1 MRLAGNAQS
10 NETPPSPTVH
20 RGNCLM
26 FPGCGRWAG
35 RQKPFSKLVLR
46 RHIVIFARMC
56 KEHKRESYVIG
67 RVTDTGNQERV
78 QGKIFMNLMDFF
90 TSYLFKNMNLYFTI
104 LLPVALLFA
113 VIYKKLIINNLEIII
128 LSFCYFGVVFSVTD
142 VIFLYMLG
150 LIKYVYYINFL
161 VTTGI
166 FYITLLFF
174 NKKLKLIFKTKE
186 NKPCHRHRSYAY
198 IFSLICIVLYI
209 ALNILRIKF
218 IGVRTA
224 EIKGGGTGSI
234 IRILSIISSAA
245 LFSVFF
251 VIFNGTTKEKLLII
265 PLFFGPYIYFSL
277 LGISKSAFIGI
288 LINLYLFLLL
298 NIGNKQIIS
307 RVKKITIPLLIF
319 GIIGGIVIVMQLSSQ
334 TALIALSLLGQR
346 FVAFGDVYIYAYPN
360 GNIENIETHSF
371 LNYLF
376 GDMLATFRLVS
387 YDHVNNI
394 PGELMNI
401 VYGPGTSGGPNP
413 RFNITG
419 YALWGFWGSLP
430 FSLFCAV
437 IFIASRY
444 FVFRSINSKFF
455 TQLFAF
461 FIFSSLG
468 GIEQDANIL
477 SKFFPGFIMLFIFIT
492 IIDFCLSYCKPH
504 KII

>member
-1 MRLAGNAQS
+1 
-10 NETPPSPTVH
+10 
-20 RGNCLM
+20 M

-35 RQKPFSKLVLR
+35 GQKLLSKPVLR

-78 QGKIFMNLMDFF
+78 TGKTSMSLMDFF
-90 TSYLFKNMNLYFTI
+90 ASYLYKNMNLYFTI

-113 VIYKKLIINNLEIII
+113 VIYKKIKINNVEIII

-174 NKKLKLIFKTKE
+174 NKKLKLIFKAKE
-186 NKPCHRHRSYAY
+186 NGPWRYKSSYAY
-198 IFSLICIVLYI
+198 IFSLICIGLYI
-209 ALNILRIKF
+209 AFNILRIKF

-224 EIKGGGTGSI
+224 EIKGGGTGAI
-234 IRILSIISSAA
+234 TRILGVITPAAFFSI
-245 LFSVFF
+245 FF
-251 VIFNGTTKEKLLII
+251 VIFSGTTKEKLLVV
-265 PLFFGPYIYFSL
+265 PLFFSSYIYFSL
-277 LGISKSAFIGI
+277 LGISKSSFIRI

-307 RVKKITIPLLIF
+307 GVRKITIPLLIF
-319 GIIGGIVIVMQLSSQ
+319 GIIGGIVIMILLSSQ
-334 TALIALSLLGQR
+334 TVLIALSLLGQR

-371 LNYLF
+371 FNYLF
-376 GDMLATFRLVS
+376 GDMLATFRLAS
-387 YDHVNNI
+387 YDHVNSI
-394 PGELMNI
+394 SGELMNI
-401 VYGPGTSGGPNP
+401 VYGPGTTGGPNP

-419 YALWGFWGSLP
+419 YAFWGFWGSLP
-430 FSLFCAV
+430 FSIFCAV

-444 FVFRSINSKFF
+444 FVFRSINANFF
-455 TQLFAF
+455 TQLLAF
-461 FIFSSLG
+461 FIFSSLVD
-468 GIEQDANIL
+468 IEQDANIL
-477 SKFFPGFIMLFIFIT
+477 SKFFSSFIMFFIFVA
-492 IIDFCLSYCKPH
+492 IIDFCLSYCKPR